1 MGKRNFYII
10 LSLGV
15 FLTVSLYLYNGIET
29 GAEAIAKR
37 QQYVDDLRRKI
48 GNLEHVAE
56 ENGRTIDR
64 LEQQVRQAQ
73 AEKSVD
79 FDEEKEKTEEKE
91 KEQEQ
96 DQEKEVA
103 PVPVRG
109 NRGELAHIH
118 QVQKHHKPTPP
129 MVDVCNIRENVSV
142 AHSDLQMLDLY
153 DTWKFE
159 NPDGGVWKQGWKI
172 EYDAEKVKALPR
184 LEVVVIPHSHCDP
197 GWIMT
202 FDEYYNRQTR
212 NILDGMAKHL
222 GEKDEMRFIYAE
234 ISFFETWWRDQTEET
249 RKKVKQY
256 LEDGKF
262 EIVTGGWVMTD
273 EANAHYHS
281 MVTELFEG
289 HEWIQNHLGKKAIP
303 KAHWSI
309 DPFGLSP
316 SLPHLLTSANITNAV
331 LQRVHYS
338 VKRELALKKN
348 LEFYWRQLFG
358 STGHPDLRSHI
369 MPFYSYDIP
378 HTCGPEP
385 SVCCQFDF
393 RRMPEGG
400 KSCDWGIPPQKINDG
415 NVAQRAQMIYD
426 QYRKKSQLFKN
437 NVIFQPLGDDFRYD
451 IDFEWNSQYENYK
464 KLFEYMNSKPEWNVH
479 AQFGTLS
486 DYFKKLDAAIAETG
500 ENLPTL
506 SGDFFTYAD
515 RDDHYWSG
523 YFTSRPFYKQLDRVL
538 QHYLRSAEIAFSLAN
553 IEEEGMVE
561 AKIFEKLV
569 TARRALS
576 LFQHHDGVTG
586 TAKDHV
592 VLDYGQKMIDAL
604 NACEDVLSESLVVL
618 LGIDSTK
625 KMEMDEK
632 RVNENLLP
640 TKRIYKVGQNVV
652 LFNTLSRTRIEPTCV
667 YVDSLDA
674 GVEADP
680 PVTKQQISPIIEY
693 NEENKKLIVKEGVFE
708 LCFLVTLG
716 PMESVSLKLVKST
729 VPSKSEI
736 RTNSDIKVDSSFKSS
751 STSGDF
757 IVEND
762 KVKAEFDGE
771 NGMIKKATSLID
783 NKPVD
788 LNSHFVHYGARKSK
802 RKFANGNEDNPAGA
816 YLFLPDGEARELKKQ
831 TGDWVVIEGDLI
843 RKVLAT
849 PINDLKILQTYT
861 LYHGLPWIDLD
872 NEVDIRSKE
881 NFEFALRFSSSV
893 NSGDEFFTDLNGMQM
908 IKRRRQAKLPTQ
920 ANFYPMSAGV
930 YIEDDSTRMTIH
942 SAQALGVSSLASG
955 QIEIMLDRRLSSDDN
970 RGLQQG
976 VRDNKRT
983 VAHFRILIEPMS
995 PGSSNKKEERIGF
1008 HSHVGHLATWSL
1020 HYPVVKMIGES
1031 TPKSISSKNLE
1042 QEINCD
1048 LHAVTFRTLALP
1060 TTYEANERSTAAE
1073 KKAALVMHRV
1083 VPDCRSRLTLPDTT
1097 CLSSGMEIEPLKL
1110 ISTLKSARKTS
1121 LTNLYEGQKTEKFDL
1136 QPNDVSSILVS
1147 F

>member
-64 LEQQVRQAQ
+64 LEQQVRQAKF
-73 AEKSVD
+73 EKSVD

-91 KEQEQ
+91 
-96 DQEKEVA
+96 QEKEVA
-103 PVPVRG
+103 SVPVRG
-109 NRGELAHIH
+109 NREELAHVH
-118 QVQKHHKPTPP
+118 QVQKHIRPTPP
-129 MVDVCNIRENVSV
+129 MADVCGLRENIS
-142 AHSDLQMLDLY
+142 APHSDLQMLDLY
-153 DTWKFE
+153 DLWKFE

-172 EYDAEKVKALPR
+172 EYDSEKVKSIPR

-234 ISFFETWWRDQTEET
+234 ISFFETWWRDQSEEI
-249 RKKVKQY
+249 RKKVKGY
-256 LEDGKF
+256 LEAGKL

-273 EANAHYHS
+273 EANAHYYS

-358 STGHPDLRSHI
+358 STGHPDFRSHI

-400 KSCDWGIPPQKINDG
+400 KSCDWGIPPQKITDE

-437 NVIFQPLGDDFRYD
+437 SVIFQPLGDDFRYD
-451 IDFEWNSQYENYK
+451 IEFEWNSQYENYK

-486 DYFKKLDAAIAETG
+486 DYFKKLDSAISFESG

-553 IEEEGMVE
+553 VEEEGMMD
-561 AKIFEKLV
+561 AKVFEKLV

-604 NACEDVLSESLVVL
+604 NACEEVLSESLIVL
-618 LGIDSTK
+618 LGIDSTQ
-625 KMEMDEK
+625 KMGMDEK

-640 TKRIYKVGQNVV
+640 EKRIYKVGQNVV
-652 LFNTLSRTRIEPTCV
+652 LFNTLSRNRNEPICIQ
-667 YVDSLDA
+667 VDSVDA
-674 GVEADP
+674 GIEADP
-680 PVTKQQISPIIEY
+680 PITKQQLSPVVQY
-693 NEENKKLIVKEGVFE
+693 NDDTKKLVVKEGVFE
-708 LCFLVTLG
+708 LCFAVSMG
-716 PMESVSLKLVKST
+716 PMESMSLKLVKST
-729 VPSKSEI
+729 TTKKSEI
-736 RTNSDIKVDSSFKSS
+736 RTNSELKFDSSFKSS

-757 IVEND
+757 TVEND

-771 NGMIKKATSLID
+771 NGMIKKATSLVD
-783 NKPVD
+783 NKPIE
-788 LNSHFVHYGARKSK
+788 LNSHYVHYGARKAR

-816 YLFLPDGEARELKKQ
+816 YLFLPDGEARKLKKQ
-831 TGDWVVIEGDLI
+831 ESEWVLLEGDI
-843 RKVLAT
+843 VRKVFTT

-861 LYHGLPWIDLD
+861 LYQGLPWIDLD
-872 NEVDIRSKE
+872 NEVDVRSKK
-881 NFEFALRFSSSV
+881 NFELALRFSTSV
-893 NSGDEFFTDLNGMQM
+893 SSGDEFFTDLNGMQM

-930 YIEDDSTRMTIH
+930 YIEDDTTRLTIH
-942 SAQALGVSSLASG
+942 SAQALGVSSLTSG

-983 VAHFRILIEPMS
+983 IAHFRIVVEPMS
-995 PGSSNKKEERIGF
+995 PAASNKKEERVGF
-1008 HSHVGHLATWSL
+1008 HSLVGHLATWSL
-1020 HYPVVKMIGES
+1020 HYPVVKMMGET
-1031 TPKSISSKNLE
+1031 TPKPISSKNVE
-1042 QEINCD
+1042 QELNCD
-1048 LHAVTFRTLALP
+1048 LHMVTFRSLASP

-1073 KKAALVMHRV
+1073 KKAAMVMHRV
-1083 VPDCRSRLTLPDTT
+1083 VPDCRSRLTLPNTS
-1097 CLSSGMEIEPLKL
+1097 CLSSGLEIEPLKL
-1110 ISTLKSARKTS
+1110 ISTLKSARQTT
-1121 LTNLYEGQKTEKFDL
+1121 LTNLYVGQKSEEFKL

>member
-37 QQYVDDLRRKI
+37 QQYVDELRRKI
-48 GNLEHVAE
+48 GSLEQVAE
-56 ENGRTIDR
+56 QNGKTIDR
-64 LEQQVRQAQ
+64 LEQQVRQVKV
-73 AEKSVD
+73 EKSVD
-79 FDEEKEKTEEKE
+79 FDEDKDKTEEKE
-91 KEQEQ
+91 QEQ
-96 DQEKEVA
+96 EVA

-109 NRGELAHIH
+109 NRGNEGMAHIH

-129 MVDVCNIRENVSV
+129 MTDICNIRENISV

-159 NPDGGVWKQGWKI
+159 NLDGGVWKQGWKI
-172 EYDAEKVKALPR
+172 EYDAVKVKALPR
-184 LEVVVIPHSHCDP
+184 LEVIVIPHSHCDP

-202 FDEYYNRQTR
+202 FDEYYSRQTR
-212 NILDGMAKHL
+212 NILNGMAKHL

-234 ISFFETWWRDQTEET
+234 ISFFETWWREQSEET
-249 RKKVKQY
+249 RKKVKGY
-256 LEDGKF
+256 LEAGKL

-289 HEWIQNHLGKKAIP
+289 HEWIQNHLGKNAIP
-303 KAHWSI
+303 KSHWSI

-393 RRMPEGG
+393 RRMPDGG
-400 KSCDWGIPPQKINDG
+400 KSCDWGIPPQRITDE
-415 NVAQRAQMIYD
+415 NVAERAQMIYD

-437 NVIFQPLGDDFRYD
+437 SVIFQPLGDDFRYD

-464 KLFEYMNSKPEWNVH
+464 KLFEYMNSKSEWNVH

-486 DYFKKLDAAIAETG
+486 DYFKKLDTAISESG
-500 ENLPTL
+500 EKLPTL

-553 IEEEGMVE
+553 IEEEGMMESKV
-561 AKIFEKLV
+561 FGKLV

-640 TKRIYKVGQNVV
+640 EKRAYKVGQNVV
-652 LFNTLSRTRIEPTCV
+652 LFNTLSRNRNEPVCIR
-667 YVDSLDA
+667 VDSVDA
-674 GVEADP
+674 GIEAEP
-680 PVTKQQISPIIEY
+680 PVTKQQISPVIEY
-693 NEENKKLIVKEGVFE
+693 NEESKKLVVKDGVFE
-708 LCFLVTLG
+708 LCFLASLG

-729 VPSKSEI
+729 TTSKSEI
-736 RTNSDIKVDSSFKSS
+736 RTNSKIQVDSSFKSS
-751 STSGDF
+751 SVGNGDF
-757 IVEND
+757 IVQND

-771 NGMIKKATSLID
+771 NGMIKKATSLVD
-783 NKPVD
+783 DKPID
-788 LNSHFVHYGARKSK
+788 LNSHFVHYGARKAR

-816 YLFLPDGEARELKKQ
+816 YLFLPDGEARELKKEENE
-831 TGDWVVIEGDLI
+831 WIVIEGDLV
-843 RKVLAT
+843 RRVFAT
-849 PINDLKILQTYT
+849 PMNDLKILQTYT
-861 LYHGLPWIDLD
+861 LYQGLPWIDLD
-872 NEVDIRSKE
+872 NEVDVRSKE
-881 NFEFALRFSSSV
+881 NFELALRFSTSISS
-893 NSGDEFFTDLNGMQM
+893 NDEFFTDLNGLQM
-908 IKRRRQAKLPTQ
+908 IKRRRQTKLPTQ

-930 YIEDDSTRMTIH
+930 YIEDDASRMTIH

-983 VAHFRILIEPMS
+983 VAHFRIVIEPMS
-995 PGSSNKKEERIGF
+995 PTSSNKKDERVGF

-1020 HYPVVKMIGES
+1020 HYPVVKMMGET
-1031 TPKSISSKNLE
+1031 TPKSIASKNLE
-1042 QEINCD
+1042 QELNCD
-1048 LHAVTFRTLALP
+1048 LHVVTFRTLASP

-1073 KKAALVMHRV
+1073 KKAAMVMHRV
-1083 VPDCRSRLTLPDTT
+1083 VPDCRSRLSLPDTS
-1097 CLSSGMEIEPLKL
+1097 CLTSGIEIEPLKL
-1110 ISTLKSARKTS
+1110 ISSLKSARQTS
-1121 LTNLYEGQKTEKFDL
+1121 LTNLYEGQKSEQFKL

>member
-37 QQYVDDLRRKI
+37 QQYVDELRRKI
-48 GNLEHVAE
+48 GSLEQVAE
-56 ENGRTIDR
+56 QNGKTIDR
-64 LEQQVRQAQ
+64 LEQQVRQVKI
-73 AEKSVD
+73 EKSVD
-79 FDEEKEKTEEKE
+79 FDEDKEKAEEKE
-91 KEQEQ
+91 
-96 DQEKEVA
+96 DEKEVA

-109 NRGELAHIH
+109 NRGNEVMAHVH

-129 MVDVCNIRENVSV
+129 MTDVCAIRENVSV

-153 DTWKFE
+153 DNWKFE
-159 NPDGGVWKQGWKI
+159 NLDGGVWKQGWKI
-172 EYDAEKVKALPR
+172 EYDAEKVKSLPR

-202 FDEYYNRQTR
+202 FDEYYSRQTR
-212 NILDGMAKHL
+212 NILNGMAKHL
-222 GEKDEMRFIYAE
+222 GEKDGMRFIYAE
-234 ISFFETWWRDQTEET
+234 ISFFETWWGEQSEET
-249 RKKVKQY
+249 RKKVRGY
-256 LEDGKF
+256 LEAGKL

-289 HEWIQNHLGKKAIP
+289 HEWIQNHLGKNAIP
-303 KAHWSI
+303 KSHWSI

-393 RRMPEGG
+393 RRMPDGG
-400 KSCDWGIPPQKINDG
+400 KSCDWGIPPQKITDE
-415 NVAQRAQMIYD
+415 NVAERARMIYD

-437 NVIFQPLGDDFRYD
+437 SVIFQPLGDDFRYD

-486 DYFKKLDAAIAETG
+486 DYFKKLDTAISESG
-500 ENLPTL
+500 EKLPTL

-553 IEEEGMVE
+553 IEEEGMMESKV
-561 AKIFEKLV
+561 FEKLV
-569 TARRALS
+569 IARRALS

-640 TKRIYKVGQNVV
+640 EKQVYNVGQNVV
-652 LFNTLSRTRIEPTCV
+652 LFNTLARIRNEPVCIRV
-667 YVDSLDA
+667 NSADA
-674 GVEADP
+674 GIEADP
-680 PVTKQQISPIIEY
+680 PITKQQISPVIEY
-693 NEENKKLIVKEGVFE
+693 NEETKKLVAKNGVFE
-708 LCFLVTLG
+708 LCFLASLG
-716 PMESVSLKLVKST
+716 PMESVSLKLVKSST
-729 VPSKSEI
+729 TSKAEI
-736 RTNSDIKVDSSFKSS
+736 RTNGGIQADSSFKSS
-751 STSGDF
+751 SVGNGDF
-757 IVEND
+757 IIQND
-762 KVKAEFDGE
+762 KVRAEFDGE
-771 NGMIKKATSLID
+771 NGMIKKATSRVD
-783 NKPVD
+783 DKPID
-788 LNSHFVHYGARKSK
+788 LNSHFVHYGARKAK

-816 YLFLPDGEARELKKQ
+816 YLFLPDGEARELKREENE
-831 TGDWVVIEGDLI
+831 WIVIEGHLVQ
-843 RKVLAT
+843 RVFST

-861 LYHGLPWIDLD
+861 LYQGLPWIDLD
-872 NEVDIRSKE
+872 NEVDVRSKE
-881 NFEFALRFSSSV
+881 NFELALRFSTSISS
-893 NSGDEFFTDLNGMQM
+893 NDEFFTDLNGLQM
-908 IKRRRQAKLPTQ
+908 IKRRRQTKLPTQ

-930 YIEDDSTRMTIH
+930 YIEDDASRMTIH

-955 QIEIMLDRRLSSDDN
+955 QVEIMLDRRLSSDDN

-983 VAHFRILIEPMS
+983 VAHFRIVIEPMS
-995 PGSSNKKEERIGF
+995 PTSSSKKDERVGF

-1020 HYPVVKMIGES
+1020 HYPIVKMMGET
-1031 TPKSISSKNLE
+1031 TPKSITSKNLE
-1042 QEINCD
+1042 RELNCD
-1048 LHAVTFRTLALP
+1048 LHIVAFRTLASP

-1083 VPDCRSRLTLPDTT
+1083 VSDCRSRLTLPDTS
-1097 CLSSGMEIEPLKL
+1097 CLTSEFEIQPLKL
-1110 ISTLKSARKTS
+1110 ISSLKSARQTS
-1121 LTNLYEGQKTEKFDL
+1121 LTNLYEGQKSEQFKL